1 MAKKIIELHNGRIK
15 RTGNRIGG
23 DTNSLETRHRR
34 HDNEHRLHVIRRQHN
49 LDARQAIEDCD
60 MIGPRGIINKAS
72 ADYLGQQPRREKQ
85 PRQRNRNRN
94 RYNDS
99 GRNDYGYH
107 SSHFA
112 ASTLTTTV
120 VTVKKSRPAF
130 KVVIDNG
137 GTMRAIPLN

>member
-34 HDNEHRLHVIRRQHN
+34 HDNEHRMHVIRRQHN
-49 LDARQAIEDCD
+49 LDARQAIEECD
-60 MIGPRGIINKAS
+60 MIGPRGIINKNS
-72 ADYLGQQPRREKQ
+72 IDYPGQEPRREKK
-85 PRQRNRNRN
+85 PRHRSRNRSNNRH
-94 RYNDS
+94 D
-99 GRNDYGYH
+99 GRDNYGYA
-107 SSHFA
+107 SHYA
-112 ASTLTTTV
+112 APAMTMTT

-130 KVVIDNG
+130 KVIIDNG